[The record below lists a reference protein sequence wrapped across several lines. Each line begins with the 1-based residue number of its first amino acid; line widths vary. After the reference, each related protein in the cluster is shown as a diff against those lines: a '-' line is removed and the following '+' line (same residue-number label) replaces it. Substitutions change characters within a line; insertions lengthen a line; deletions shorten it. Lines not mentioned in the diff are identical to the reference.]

1 MSQFDNV
8 VIRASAGTGKTFQ
21 LTNRFLGL
29 LAQGAPVDQILATTF
44 TRKAA
49 GEILERVV
57 VRLARAAHSD
67 EAAAQLST
75 ELPVPEV
82 RRSQCL
88 AMLRNLLRN
97 LHRLR
102 ICTLDSFFSQIAS
115 SFSLELSLPP
125 GWRIVDP
132 LEDEHLRAQAV
143 EQILRGDADNDI
155 VRLMHLVT
163 QGAAERSIAELVRDT
178 VSHLYH
184 LYAETRES
192 AWRRFPRLRPLS
204 EAQLAELLEQLET
217 APLPDDSRFQ
227 TARQSDSEAARVG
240 DWQNMI
246 RAGLAS
252 RIMQGGTTY
261 YKKEIP
267 AATVAIY
274 QRLLDHVR
282 AVLIG
287 ELAAQTAATYR
298 LLHRFD
304 GAYVRLK
311 DATLGMRFEDVTRR
325 LARAASTEQVDR
337 LEFRLDAP
345 IAHLLLDEFQDTSL
359 AQWQALRPFAE
370 RVTRTSGAAPTG
382 ELWQGGQPSF
392 FCVGDIKQAIYG
404 WRGGRSEI
412 FQALES
418 HLKHLSHQSLN
429 VSYRSAQPVI
439 DVVNHV
445 FTNLHQHPK
454 LDDLAGPIH
463 TWCDAF
469 RKHSTARSELD
480 GYVELSMT
488 PRMDDEF
495 TSTQRRDA
503 HLWRVAEQVAELANA
518 TPGRSLGVLARR
530 NSVVARLIF
539 FLRKLGVEASEEGGN
554 PLTDS
559 AAVQLVLSLLKLA
572 DHPGDAVA
580 RFHIAR
586 SPLGKHLG
594 FASHL
599 SDAAADEL
607 AQKVRRRLMEHGLGP
622 MVLRWHEQLEPV
634 TGVRDRGRMEQLVR
648 LAYYFQKRAALR
660 TTEFIQYVEAQ
671 RVASPS
677 ASASVR
683 VMTVHQAK
691 GLQFDTVVL
700 PDLDTSIV
708 GQPDAFVVGEEDCT
722 EPPDHVCL
730 YRNKHIQG
738 LLPDELQQLFA
749 GAIEQKTHEALCV
762 LYVALTRAVHGLHIM
777 LAPAS
782 ESEMTPPK
790 TFAGLLRAAL
800 AESRAAPGEALYR
813 HGNPQWAAAADPPE
827 PAPLGPPALPARIR
841 LAPMKEGRRAG
852 LERSAP
858 SSLEGGQK
866 VRLGS
871 ILRLDNAAALARG
884 TMIHAW
890 FEQIAWL
897 DDGLPSPETLK
908 KIAAGFEGS
917 GLNIDD
923 TLRQFHRM
931 LQTPEIAEALSRQAY
946 DQQAGAF
953 LSPHVRQSL
962 HDPRLEVHNERRFAV
977 RDEHRMLSGTIDRL
991 VLIYDGDQIV
1001 GADVIDFKT
1010 DAVSPDDLETLN
1022 ATVEH
1027 YRPQQEAYRSAV
1039 AKMFQLQPE
1048 QISARLLL
1056 LAAGVV
1062 KDL

>member
-1 MSQFDNV
+1 M
-8 VIRASAGTGKTFQ
+8 
-21 LTNRFLGL
+21 
-29 LAQGAPVDQILATTF
+29 
-44 TRKAA
+44 
-49 GEILERVV
+49 
-57 VRLARAAHSD
+57 
-67 EAAAQLST
+67 
-75 ELPVPEV
+75 
-82 RRSQCL
+82 RS
-88 AMLRNLLRN
+88 
-97 LHRLR
+97 
-102 ICTLDSFFSQIAS
+102 
-115 SFSLELSLPP
+115 
-125 GWRIVDP
+125 
-132 LEDEHLRAQAV
+132 
-143 EQILRGDADNDI
+143 
-155 VRLMHLVT
+155 
-163 QGAAERSIAELVRDT
+163 
-178 VSHLYH
+178 
-184 LYAETRES
+184 
-192 AWRRFPRLRPLS
+192 
-204 EAQLAELLEQLET
+204 
-217 APLPDDSRFQ
+217 
-227 TARQSDSEAARVG
+227 
-240 DWQNMI
+240 
-246 RAGLAS
+246 
-252 RIMQGGTTY
+252 
-261 YKKEIP
+261 
-267 AATVAIY
+267 
-274 QRLLDHVR
+274 
-282 AVLIG
+282 
-287 ELAAQTAATYR
+287 
-298 LLHRFD
+298 
-304 GAYVRLK
+304 
-311 DATLGMRFEDVTRR
+311 R

-359 AQWQALRPFAE
+359 PQWQALRPFAE
-370 RVTRTSGAAPTG
+370 RVTRTSGTAPTG

-392 FCVGDIKQAIYG
+392 FCVGDLKQAIYG

-418 HLKHLSHQSLN
+418 HLENLSHQSLN
-429 VSYRSAQPVI
+429 VSYRSAQPII
-439 DVVNHV
+439 DVVNQV
-445 FTNLHQHPK
+445 FTNLHLHPK
-454 LDDLAGPIH
+454 LDDLSGPIH
-463 TWCDAF
+463 TWCEAF
-469 RKHSTARSELD
+469 RNHTTARTELD
-480 GYVELSMT
+480 GFVQLRMT
-488 PRMDDEF
+488 SRLEASEEQKL
-495 TSTQRRDA
+495 TSNQRRDT
-503 HLWRVAEQVAELANA
+503 HLWRVAEQVAELSTETSN
-518 TPGRSLGVLARR
+518 RSIGVLARR
-530 NSVVARLIF
+530 NSVVARLIY

-572 DHPGDAVA
+572 DHPGDGVA
-580 RFHIAR
+580 RYHIAR

-594 FASHL
+594 YTSHM
-599 SDAAADEL
+599 SVAAADEV
-607 AQKVRRRLMEHGLGP
+607 AQDVRRRLMEDGLGP
-622 MVLRWHEQLEPV
+622 TVLQWHEQLEPYA
-634 TGVRDRGRMEQLVR
+634 GVRDRNRMEQLVR
-648 LAYYFQKRAALR
+648 MAYYFQKRATLR
-660 TTEFIQYVEAQ
+660 TTEFIQFVEAQ

-677 ASASVR
+677 ASADVR

-700 PDLDTSIV
+700 PDLDTSLV
-708 GQPDAFVVGEEDCT
+708 GQPDAYVVGEEDCT

-730 YRNKHIQG
+730 YRNKFVQA
-738 LLPDELQQLFA
+738 LLPDELQNLFQ
-749 GAIEQKTHEALCV
+749 GAVEHKVHEALCV
-762 LYVALTRAVHGLHIM
+762 LYVALTRAIHGLHIM

-800 AESRAAPGEALYR
+800 AESKSAPGEVLYK
-813 HGNPQWAAAADPPE
+813 HGNSNWAVAAAPPE
-827 PAPLGPPALPARIR
+827 SPPAGPPPLPARIR

-897 DDGLPSPETLK
+897 DDGLPSPETLRR
-908 KIAAGFEGS
+908 IAAGFEGS

-931 LQTPEIAEALSRQAY
+931 LQTPEIAGALSRQAY

-953 LSPHVRQSL
+953 LPPNVRQSL

-991 VLIYDGDQIV
+991 VLIYDGDKIV

-1010 DAVSPDDLETLN
+1010 DAVSPDDPETLN

-1039 AKMFQLQPE
+1039 AKMFQLEPDK
-1048 QISARLLL
+1048 ISARLLL